1 METLEQRIS
10 DVQARLN
17 AACGRAGRR
26 PDEIEVVA
34 VSKGVGPEL
43 VTEAARAGLR
53 SFGESRVQEARS
65 KMGMCP
71 GNLEWHLVGHLQTNK
86 AREAARMFAVVHSAD
101 SVRVLEALDSAR
113 NATGLALGVFL
124 QVNVSGEVAKHGCSE
139 EELDGLLDAANAL
152 SRIEVRGLMTIP
164 PFTPEAED
172 ARPVFRKL
180 RELRDRTNSRLGL
193 GLQGL
198 SMGMSHDFEV
208 AIEEGATV
216 VRLGTA
222 LFG

>member
-53 SFGESRVQEARS
+53 IFGESRVQEARS

-139 EELDGLLDAANAL
+139 EDLDGLLDAANAL